1 MTRMRILLINTYQDD
16 DTNQNRSINI
26 FMVGLGISN
35 LSLVYFNVLCFNA
48 LRNLAHLIFYR
59 LSL

>member
-35 LSLVYFNVLCFNA
+35 LSLVILMFYVLM
-48 LRNLAHLIFYR
+48 L
-59 LSL
+59 